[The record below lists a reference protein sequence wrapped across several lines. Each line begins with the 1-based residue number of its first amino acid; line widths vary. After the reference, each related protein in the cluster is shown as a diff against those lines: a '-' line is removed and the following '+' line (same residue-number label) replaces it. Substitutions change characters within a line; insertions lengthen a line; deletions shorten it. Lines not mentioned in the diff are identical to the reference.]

1 MRPAGLP
8 NASRVEVLSGGGK
21 LAARAGSPAADS
33 IETILEIE
41 KKDREELAPTHRILH
56 ALGAFFGTVYFIA
69 FQAVAVAIWIG
80 LNSVASLRSW
90 AIDPFPFPLLATFLS
105 LEAVLLTSCVLI
117 RQNSM
122 DRTSERR
129 DNLELQ
135 INLLA
140 EKEATRALD
149 LLHRIGEHLQ
159 IPELGDRQSLELAQE
174 TPVEQIAHDLKER
187 EKAEEE
193 D

>member
-1 MRPAGLP
+1 MSGKGRPV
-8 NASRVEVLSGGGK
+8 SDIE
-21 LAARAGSPAADS
+21 SPAADS

-41 KKDREELAPTHRILH
+41 KEDREELAPAHRIFH
-56 ALGAFFGTVYFIA
+56 ALGAFFGTIYFIA
-69 FQAVAVAIWIG
+69 FQGVMVSSWIV
-80 LNSVASLRSW
+80 LNSAASLQPW
-90 AIDPFPFPLLATFLS
+90 TFDPFPFPLLATFLS

-117 RQNSM
+117 RQNAM

-149 LLHRIGEHLQ
+149 MLHRIGKHLQ
-159 IPELGDRQSLELAQE
+159 IPDVGDHRSVELAKE
-174 TPVEQIAHDLKER
+174 TPVEDIARDLKAR
-187 EKAEEE
+187 EQAPEKK
-193 D
+193 DDD

>member
-1 MRPAGLP
+1 MKA
-8 NASRVEVLSGGGK
+8 LSDEGK
-21 LAARAGSPAADS
+21 LVSGAGSPAADS

-41 KKDREELAPTHRILH
+41 KEDREELAPAHRIFH
-56 ALGAFFGTVYFIA
+56 ALGAFFGTIYFIA
-69 FQAVAVAIWIG
+69 FQGVAVAIWIG
-80 LNSVASLRSW
+80 LNSIASMRPW
-90 AIDPFPFPLLATFLS
+90 AFDPFPFPLLATFLS
-105 LEAVLLTSCVLI
+105 VEAVLLTSCVLI

-149 LLHRIGEHLQ
+149 ILHRIGKHLQ

-174 TPVEQIAHDLKER
+174 TPVDEIARELKER
-187 EKAEEE
+187 EKAEE

>member
-1 MRPAGLP
+1 MSGPGKP
-8 NASRVEVLSGGGK
+8 VSRAE
-21 LAARAGSPAADS
+21 SPAADS

-41 KKDREELAPTHRILH
+41 KEDREELAPAHRLFH
-56 ALGAFFGTVYFIA
+56 ALGAFFGTIYFIA
-69 FQAVAVAIWIG
+69 FQGVIVASWIG
-80 LNSVASLRSW
+80 LNSAASLRPW

-117 RQNSM
+117 RQNAM

-149 LLHRIGEHLQ
+149 MLHRIGRHLE
-159 IPELGDRQSLELAQE
+159 IPDVGDHQSVELAKE
-174 TPVEQIAHDLKER
+174 TPVDEIARNLKER
-187 EKAEEE
+187 EKAAETEK
-193 D
+193 

>member
-1 MRPAGLP
+1 MF
-8 NASRVEVLSGGGK
+8 
-21 LAARAGSPAADS
+21 
-33 IETILEIE
+33 
-41 KKDREELAPTHRILH
+41 H

-69 FQAVAVAIWIG
+69 FQCVTVVIWIG
-80 LNSVASLRSW
+80 LNSAGSLHPWS
-90 AIDPFPFPLLATFLS
+90 IDPFPFPLLATFLS

-117 RQNSM
+117 RQNAM

-149 LLHRIGEHLQ
+149 LLHRIGMHLQ
-159 IPELGDRQSLELAQE
+159 IPEVGDQQSVELAKE
-174 TPVEQIAHDLKER
+174 TSVDEIARDLKQR
-187 EKAEEE
+187 EKAAE
-193 D
+193 DKK

>member
-1 MRPAGLP
+1 MSSRPKP
-8 NASRVEVLSGGGK
+8 LSEPS
-21 LAARAGSPAADS
+21 SPAADS

-41 KKDREELAPTHRILH
+41 KEDREELAPANRFFH
-56 ALGAFFGTVYFIA
+56 ALGAFFGTVYFIV
-69 FQAVAVAIWIG
+69 FQCAIVASWIG

-117 RQNSM
+117 RQNAM

-140 EKEATRALD
+140 EKEATRSLD
-149 LLHRIGEHLQ
+149 MLHRIGKHLQ
-159 IPELGDRQSLELAQE
+159 IPKLGDHQSIELAKE
-174 TPVEQIAHDLKER
+174 TPIDEIARDLKER
-187 EKAEEE
+187 EKAAETEK
-193 D
+193 